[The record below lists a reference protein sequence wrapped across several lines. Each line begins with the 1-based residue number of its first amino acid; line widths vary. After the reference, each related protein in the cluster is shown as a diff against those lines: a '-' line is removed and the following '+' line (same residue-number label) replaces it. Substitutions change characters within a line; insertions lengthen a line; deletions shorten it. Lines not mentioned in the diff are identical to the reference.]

1 MMTISNKQWN
11 AIDVFAVNRECQR
24 CKSIIRRRYIR
35 NPREYPFCPN
45 HTCCWNQTCNHR
57 KDYLRCHG
65 NRKDGSRCRLVFNMI
80 IEENDRLF
88 LNKEYCFMH
97 MPMLRKS
104 YWIIGLMDRSV
115 RGVFTSLEKAEDFA
129 EDLQRTHNKL
139 IEAHLDT
146 NFKEEYYLTED
157 LSLLK
162 IICLIDLI
170 NEFIGKDRIWIVDKP
185 LTVVDFDCDN
195 ETKHS
200 VKVNEPFSLQF

>member
-1 MMTISNKQWN
+1 MELGYRCF
-11 AIDVFAVNRECQR
+11 DVNLECQR
-24 CKSIIRRRYIR
+24 CKSIIGRRYIR

-45 HTCCWNQTCNHR
+45 HTPYRIGNRR
-57 KDYLRCHG
+57 KNYLRCHG
-65 NRKDGSRCRLVFNMI
+65 IRKDRSRCRLVFNMI
-80 IEENDRLF
+80 IEENDKLF

-97 MPMLRKS
+97 MPMLRESCWVQRKS
-104 YWIIGLMDRSV
+104 YWIIELMDRSV
-115 RGVFTSLEKAEDFA
+115 RGVFTSLEKAENFA
-129 EDLQRTHNKL
+129 EYLQRTYNKFITL
-139 IEAHLDT
+139 RLDT
-146 NFKEEYYLTED
+146 KFKEEYYLTED

-162 IICLIDLI
+162 VICLIDLI